1 MTHADLIA
9 AATAARERAY
19 APYSNFAVGAA
30 LLSTSG
36 QVYTG
41 CNIENAAFGP
51 SVCAERTAIFKAI
64 SEGEH
69 EFEAIAVVT
78 QNGVSPCGTCRQ
90 VMMEFAPQ
98 MTVIIADTQGD
109 VRTTTVDDLLPDGFS
124 PSQLPAVGLQR
135 SAFSLPPEE
144 DD

>member
-1 MTHADLIA
+1 MIHADLIA

-19 APYSNFAVGAA
+19 APYSNFKVGAA
-30 LLSTSG
+30 LRTRSG
-36 QVYTG
+36 RVYTG

-51 SVCAERTAIFKAI
+51 SVCAERTAMFKAI
-64 SEGEH
+64 SEGER

-90 VMMEFAPQ
+90 VMMEFAPH
-98 MTVIIADTQGD
+98 MTVIIADTQGS
-109 VRTTTVDDLLPDGFS
+109 VRTTTIDDLLPDAFL
-124 PSQLPAVGLQR
+124 PPQLPAVGLQQ